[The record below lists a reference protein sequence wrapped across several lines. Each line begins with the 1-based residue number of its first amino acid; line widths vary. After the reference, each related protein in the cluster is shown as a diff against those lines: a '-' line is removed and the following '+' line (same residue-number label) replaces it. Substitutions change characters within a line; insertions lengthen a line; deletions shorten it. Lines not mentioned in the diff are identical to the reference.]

1 MARGKIQI
9 RRIENSTNRQ
19 VTYSKRRNGLFK
31 KANELTVLC
40 DAEVSLIMVSS
51 SGKVHEY
58 ISPSTTTKQLL
69 DQYRKTLGIDI
80 WSSHY
85 EAMQEHLKKLKEV
98 NMNLRR
104 QIRQRVGDCLNDLS
118 FDELRGLQEE
128 VEAAVAVIRQRK
140 VRMISNKI
148 DTTKK
153 KVKSQADINMSLHE
167 LRMKGIM
174 IQCVAA
180 HQMEEDLPYL
190 RSSNQS
196 HPTNLHCIAAGAAS
210 DSTTTAGFKNNIQVN
225 YHRIRIPYDTFSVW
239 LLVREKAEMPM

>member
-1 MARGKIQI
+1 MLHLHQWVPTHRNPTQFQPETLSISDIHIFRSDLRREREMARGKIQI

-69 DQYRKTLGIDI
+69 DQYQKTLGIDI

-85 EAMQEHLKKLKEV
+85 EAMQQHLKKLKEV

-118 FDELRGLQEE
+118 FDELCGLEEE
-128 VEAAVAVIRQRK
+128 VKAAVDVIRQRK

-153 KVKSQADINMSLHE
+153 KVKSQADVNMSLHE
-167 LRMKGIM
+167 LYAREGI
-174 IQCVAA
+174 
-180 HQMEEDLPYL
+180 HYE
-190 RSSNQS
+190 
-196 HPTNLHCIAAGAAS
+196 
-210 DSTTTAGFKNNIQVN
+210 
-225 YHRIRIPYDTFSVW
+225 
-239 LLVREKAEMPM
+239 